1 MMAQNKLNKGF
12 KDILIKAK
20 ENQTMNINANEFG
33 LCIYLILKRGGEL
46 VEAVKQ
52 GQLSV
57 KKVSQSNS
65 TPVSFLPNI
74 LSTFLAQKTSHAR
87 TNLAQ

>member
-1 MMAQNKLNKGF
+1 
-12 KDILIKAK
+12 
-20 ENQTMNINANEFG
+20 MNINADEFG

-65 TPVSFLPNI
+65 TPVFLPNI
-74 LSTFLAQKTSHAR
+74 LSNQTLCTVPLPLPDLRLTMLKTIHNQGTFT
-87 TNLAQ
+87 

>member
-1 MMAQNKLNKGF
+1 
-12 KDILIKAK
+12 
-20 ENQTMNINANEFG
+20 MNTNADEFG
-33 LCIYLILKRGGEL
+33 PCIYLILKRGGEL

-74 LSTFLAQKTSHAR
+74 LSTFFAQKISHAR
-87 TNLAQ
+87 TNLAQCNKLMIHIYVYNFFKAKFSSKRT

>member
-1 MMAQNKLNKGF
+1 
-12 KDILIKAK
+12 
-20 ENQTMNINANEFG
+20 MNINADEFG

-65 TPVSFLPNI
+65 TPVFLANI
-74 LSTFLAQKTSHAR
+74 LSTFFAQKTIHAR
-87 TNLAQ
+87 TNLAQCNKLTNYI

>member
-1 MMAQNKLNKGF
+1 
-12 KDILIKAK
+12 
-20 ENQTMNINANEFG
+20 MNINADEFG

-74 LSTFLAQKTSHAR
+74 LSTFFAQKISHAR
-87 TNLAQ
+87 TNLAQCNKINELYLYS

>member
-1 MMAQNKLNKGF
+1 
-12 KDILIKAK
+12 
-20 ENQTMNINANEFG
+20 MNTNADEFG

-65 TPVSFLPNI
+65 TPVFFAKYFVNFLCSENKPCQNE
-74 LSTFLAQKTSHAR
+74 SGTV
-87 TNLAQ
+87 